1 MRKRPNLAEVWHLA
15 NGIIGELEAW
25 LAHGGKSMR
34 LTISPINQARLLRL
48 RVWSIRYCLSI
59 AEILDLI
66 MPILR
71 AQARRPKHTYSLG
84 ISVPALT
91 GDAAERILKAEIP
104 KRYREGEH
112 IQIAR
117 IREQEVQLRREH
129 ADELD
134 GLASKEYFT
143 RSLMDVATVEQ
154 FVNMYR
160 EHVISRRN
168 TYQNEMGAKWR
179 SRKAYRYSPWR
190 AA

>member
-71 AQARRPKHTYSLG
+71 AQVRQPKHTHGLG
-84 ISVPALT
+84 ISVNALA

-117 IREQEVQLRREH
+117 MHEQQFQLYREQLD
-129 ADELD
+129 ALD
-134 GLASKEYFT
+134 GLAPREHFT
-143 RSLMDVATVEQ
+143 RSFMDTETVEQ
-154 FVNMYR
+154 FVTMYR
-160 EHVISRRN
+160 KHVTSRRN
-168 TYQNEMGAKWR
+168 TYQDEMGAKWR